1 MNPTTQAP
9 TQGPTQG
16 PTSGPTPGP
25 TSGPTQGPTSGPT
38 QGPTYYADQAFQLNN
53 LQNCGVDRQKAYETV
68 MSMPLKYREVVYSL
82 MKTFN
87 C

>member
-1 MNPTTQAP
+1 MNPTP

-16 PTSGPTPGP
+16 PT
-25 TSGPTQGPTSGPT
+25 PTQGPA
-38 QGPTYYADQAFQLNN
+38 YYADQAFQLNN
-53 LQNCGVDRQKAYETV
+53 LQTCGVDRQKAYDTV

-82 MKTFN
+82 IKTFN

>member
-1 MNPTTQAP
+1 MNPTTQGP
-9 TQGPTQG
+9 TSPTSGPTQG
-16 PTSGPTPGP
+16 PTS
-25 TSGPTQGPTSGPT
+25 PTSGPT